1 LQKRGLGLAW
11 WRSFVAYLYMEIPPT
26 SSLLISEE
34 QNLISR
40 VLVIGVGFFEV
51 SLRFSNQF
59 VIVLA
64 GDHFATWT
72 AQMSHMPPCI
82 EVVKK
87 TIAQSDSD

>member
-1 LQKRGLGLAW
+1 
-11 WRSFVAYLYMEIPPT
+11 MEVPPT
-26 SSLLISEE
+26 SSSLVGEE

-40 VLVIGVGFFEV
+40 VLVIGVSFFEV

-64 GDHFATWT
+64 GDHFAART

-82 EVVKK
+82 EVMEK